1 MIFIFLQQ
9 HHLLLKPF
17 LCETPNVSN
26 GLAGRLKCEVN
37 YNPFKYWVTDPY
49 FVWPVKYFTLQKQ
62 VVSWQCLDIIS
73 RVLWFSKSGKAG
85 AWLLMG
91 MVAPPAAGVASSGV
105 CVAESGA
112 GGQHSRHP
120 AAWHV
125 YSVQYSCTVRVLYTT
140 VQPPGER
147 PTATL
152 TLSSVPAPEQRPTAY
167 CRDKNIIYHQKI
179 FEHHKTQLQWGCDD
193 TVTLVRDKQSHNGW
207 QHLPHRHISGA
218 APPGIQC
225 KR

>member
-73 RVLWFSKSGKAG
+73 RVLWFSKSGRRG
-85 AWLLMG
+85 PGYWWVWSPLPRP
-91 MVAPPAAGVASSGV
+91 VSPAAA
-105 CVAESGA
+105 CVLRRA
-112 GGQHSRHP
+112 GPVVST
-120 AAWHV
+120 AATPLRDMCTV
-125 YSVQYSCTVRVLYTT
+125 YSTAVQCGVLYTT

-152 TLSSVPAPEQRPTAY
+152 TLSSVPAPEQRPTAH
-167 CRDKNIIYHQKI
+167 CTHKNIIYHQKI
-179 FEHHKTQLQWGCDD
+179 FEHHKTQLQWGCHD
-193 TVTLVRDKQSHNGW
+193 TVTLVWG
-207 QHLPHRHISGA
+207 
-218 APPGIQC
+218 
-225 KR
+225 